1 MENNIEPLLLK
12 YLAGSADNDERIQVE
27 DWLAAEPRHLE
38 HFMELERSWNRSSLN
53 NYMAPADPGAA
64 YRQMEKRLFLP
75 PVRSLT
81 RYWRAAAAVAVLL
94 GGGWL
99 ASRLLPALKPA
110 HPPVVATEIRV
121 PAGEKK
127 QVVLPDSTRI
137 WLNAG
142 SHLVIAAGY
151 GEQHRRLQLDGEAL
165 FDIRSHNNAF
175 PLEIEAG
182 RYFIEDI
189 GTVFNLRSYSAD
201 KTFEATVLE
210 GQINIRPRAAKNTE
224 QVIALRKNETFRAG
238 PALAK
243 KPGTPDS
250 SSAGATE
257 QIRKTTLPPEAQQIP
272 WRNDQLVF
280 DSLLFEDI
288 ARQLERHY
296 NIHIAVEDSVLKTY
310 RFTGRFSARK
320 DYRSILQIIGE
331 LTPMTYTI
339 QNDTIHIQSKPIP

>member
-1 MENNIEPLLLK
+1 MENNIEALLLK

-27 DWLAAEPRHLE
+27 DWLAADSRHLE
-38 HFMELERSWNRSSLN
+38 HFMELERAWNRSSLN
-53 NYMAPADPGAA
+53 SYATPADPGAA
-64 YRQMEKRLFLP
+64 YRQLEKRLFPP

-81 RYWRAAAAVAVLL
+81 RYWRAAAAVAILL

-99 ASRLLPALKPA
+99 ASRLLPSPKPV
-110 HPPVVATEIRV
+110 PPPVATEIRV

-127 QVVLPDSTRI
+127 QVVLPDSTRV

-142 SHLVIAAGY
+142 SRLVIDAGY

-165 FDIRSHNNAF
+165 FDIRSHSNAF

-210 GQINIRPRAAKNTE
+210 GQINIRPRTTKNAE
-224 QVIALRKNETFRAG
+224 RVIELRKNETFRAG
-238 PALAK
+238 PALVK
-243 KPGTPDS
+243 RPGMTDS
-250 SSAGATE
+250 SSTVATE
-257 QIRKTTLPPEAQQIP
+257 QIRKTMLSPEAQQIP

-296 NIHIAVEDSVLKTY
+296 NIHIAVEDSTLKTY